1 MKLLEQR
8 RQEALQKQ
16 HQEFEKN
23 HRPVEN
29 IQTSQKPV
37 NRMGNGNEGSRFEKN
52 LERYQFD
59 NNDQSKAK
67 QIEEKLQQ
75 ECDKNKTL

>member
-1 MKLLEQR
+1 
-8 RQEALQKQ
+8 
-16 HQEFEKN
+16 
-23 HRPVEN
+23 
-29 IQTSQKPV
+29 
-37 NRMGNGNEGSRFEKN
+37 MGKGDEGSRFEKN